1 MSANSIAVEIFREI
15 WYNVEKLLEDALNEL
30 NQFVQWLRRFG
41 LGL

>member
-1 MSANSIAVEIFREI
+1 MSANLIAVEIFREI